1 MLMLYSLS
9 LRPNVMAVTN
19 PRSVLRSI
27 SSIILH
33 GPVDRV
39 SMSVCKLDQSFN
51 ADILASQLE
60 DLFVKSEY
68 RNYGVGKALFRTLGE
83 IAQEE
88 VIRLES
94 SMLTK
99 F

>member
-1 MLMLYSLS
+1 
-9 LRPNVMAVTN
+9 
-19 PRSVLRSI
+19 
-27 SSIILH
+27 
-33 GPVDRV
+33 
-39 SMSVCKLDQSFN
+39 MSVCKLDQSFN